1 MRRMK
6 PGAEKL
12 LSMRKGSEQVWSRC
26 EWEMTTSFTLTCS
39 RRLSAPDTK
48 PASRHTVSFTRND
61 VIPHSGTL
69 PP

>member
-1 MRRMK
+1 MRSVK

-12 LSMRKGSEQVWSRC
+12 LSIRNGSEQVWSRC

-39 RRLSAPDTK
+39 RRLSAPETQ
-48 PASRHTVSFTRND
+48 PASRQTLSLTRND
-61 VIPHSGTL
+61 VIPCWGTF